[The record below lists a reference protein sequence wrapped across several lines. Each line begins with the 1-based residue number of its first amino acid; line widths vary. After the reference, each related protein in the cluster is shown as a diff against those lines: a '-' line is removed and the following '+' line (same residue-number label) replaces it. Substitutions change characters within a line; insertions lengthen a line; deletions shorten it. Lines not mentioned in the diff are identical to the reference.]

1 MLRCAYSGAA
11 PAGAAAEQLLACMV
25 LADRYQLR
33 HCVEAC
39 GRAIRALDGVRVS
52 WPAALALLR
61 LPPGL
66 QEAAAFSSLAEKAY
80 QRVRADF
87 QNVDVAFQRARLRA
101 AFLQLPRG
109 AVEHLLR
116 AQELCTVS
124 ENTVFLAAASWL
136 RAREREAAVAAEEGG
151 AGAEGGDAL
160 ELLRLVRYPHMSA
173 NFLAAVAGHEQL
185 LRRHPDFQT
194 RPIADRPP
202 HLARPRGPSCHPS
215 GVADPRGG
223 RLLPRARGSEGAT
236 SAFTSYIAR
245 DDLHTAISKYRA
257 SSCRDATS

>member
-1 MLRCAYSGAA
+1 VPGGAHRARPIAWRGTQSTHARHLPA
-11 PAGAAAEQLLACMV
+11 PP
-25 LADRYQLR
+25 
-33 HCVEAC
+33 
-39 GRAIRALDGVRVS
+39 
-52 WPAALALLR
+52 PAPLS
-61 LPPGL
+61 
-66 QEAAAFSSLAEKAY
+66 QKAY

-160 ELLRLVRYPHMSA
+160 ELLRLVR
-173 NFLAAVAGHEQL
+173 
-185 LRRHPDFQT
+185 
-194 RPIADRPP
+194 
-202 HLARPRGPSCHPS
+202 
-215 GVADPRGG
+215 
-223 RLLPRARGSEGAT
+223 GAT
-236 SAFTSYIAR
+236 ST
-245 DDLHTAISKYRA
+245 
-257 SSCRDATS
+257 